1 MEDLSKELSCKQQS
15 GAIRKLIS
23 DKISRLKGT
32 DVKTK
37 SIRAVMALGAGTFAG
52 RGLRFIRNMI
62 LARILVPEQI
72 GIMVIIMSLSMG
84 FEAFTEV
91 GVRQSIIQNKQGA
104 NDRYLNVAWWMQV
117 IRAIFL
123 YIIASLLAPWI
134 GSFYDYPELSK
145 MLRVAFIAIAL
156 RGFVSP
162 RAAVLE
168 KEYKFGRVVILI
180 QGSAVLGAVI
190 SVCMALIM
198 RSVWALVIGFVIEMA
213 IYCVFSFILVPF
225 VPRFEIDRSSF
236 VELMEF
242 AHKMFGL
249 PVLTAVSFYAPN
261 LILGKVVSK
270 EITGLYGFAAM
281 FCFIATDFYLRTI
294 APVLLPAFS
303 EKQDDKRALCRGVLR
318 TTKWT
323 AIFVI
328 PLAAFIAC
336 CSSKLLLLAYGP
348 QYTTMSIPLAVLCI
362 EIVIRNQSVCL
373 TGLYLAIGQPHLQ
386 RRFAAI
392 RAVVILGLGYHS
404 VVLYGPLGIAVV
416 IVLSNFIVL
425 LMQVFKARKVIGLNI
440 GWYVRSYAQGLW
452 MALPILIAAGLL
464 RVFRINSTLIVLTI
478 CVLVFIV
485 TFAISL
491 FIMHRSSKQA

>member
-1 MEDLSKELSCKQQS
+1 MEDLSQELIYKQTS

-32 DVKTK
+32 DIKAK

-62 LARILVPEQI
+62 IARILAPDQI
-72 GIMVIIMSLSMG
+72 GIMVIVMSLSMG

-91 GVRQSIIQNKQGA
+91 GVKQSIIQNKQGA

-117 IRAIFL
+117 IRAMCL
-123 YIIASLLAPWI
+123 YIIAFLSAPWLS
-134 GSFYDYPELSK
+134 SFYDYPELSK

-156 RGFVSP
+156 RGFISP

-168 KEYKFGRVVILI
+168 KEYKFGRVVLLV
-180 QGSAVLGAVI
+180 QGSAVLGAII
-190 SVCMALIM
+190 SVVMALIM

-213 IYCVFSFILVPF
+213 IYCIFSFILVPF
-225 VPRFEIDRSSF
+225 IPKFEIERGSF
-236 VELMEF
+236 VELMRF
-242 AHKMFGL
+242 ARRMFGL
-249 PVLTAVSFYAPN
+249 PLLTAISFYAPT
-261 LILGKVVSK
+261 LILGKAVSK
-270 EITGLYGFAAM
+270 ELTGLYGFAAL

-303 EKQDDKRALCRGVLR
+303 EKQDDKRALCRGVLH
-318 TTKWT
+318 TAKWT
-323 AIFVI
+323 SFFVI

-336 CSSKLLLLAYGP
+336 SSSKLLLLAYGP
-348 QYTTMSIPLAVLCI
+348 KYATMSIPLAVLCI
-362 EIVIRNQSVCL
+362 QIVIRNQIVCL

-404 VVLYGPLGIAVV
+404 AVFYGPLGIAVV

-425 LMQVFKARKVIGLNI
+425 LMQVFKAQKVIGLNI
-440 GWYVRSYAQGLW
+440 GWYIRSYIQGLW
-452 MALPILIAAGLL
+452 MALPILVAAGLL
-464 RVFRINSTLIVLTI
+464 RVFGVDSTVIALTI
-478 CVLVFIV
+478 SVLVIIA
-485 TFAISL
+485 TFAVSL
-491 FIMHRSSKQA
+491 LIMNRLSKKA